1 MFHFHQIQH
10 KMGLLRNIFG
20 PSKEEIWIQL
30 EQEINAQFIMKK
42 SFLIDDSKVVLEHKN
57 WTIVLDVFHRST
69 GKSTIPYTR
78 MRCAYVNKDDFRFEI
93 FKEGFFATIGKYFG
107 MEDIEIEDK
116 IFDDTFVLK
125 SKNLDKIK
133 ALFKDEDIKNDFLA
147 LSSLSQFQVKV
158 KDDEGYFGQH
168 FPEGVDELYLEVVG
182 IIKDIAQLKILF
194 KLFAEI
200 MDRLCEIGSAYE
212 TRPEIDLK

>member
-1 MFHFHQIQH
+1 
-10 KMGLLRNIFG
+10 
-20 PSKEEIWIQL
+20 
-30 EQEINAQFIMKK
+30 
-42 SFLIDDSKVVLEHKN
+42 
-57 WTIVLDVFHRST
+57 
-69 GKSTIPYTR
+69 
-78 MRCAYVNKDDFRFEI
+78 
-93 FKEGFFATIGKYFG
+93 
-107 MEDIEIEDK
+107 
-116 IFDDTFVLK
+116 
-125 SKNLDKIK
+125 
-133 ALFKDEDIKNDFLA
+133 